1 MKLDVINKIN
11 LVLSQT
17 FNDYRGIY
25 FFGSR
30 TTEEYSELSDYDVVL
45 VFTSLDYE
53 KQMEIA
59 GLIARIEYEEKVA
72 IDYKVLT
79 SGGKRSIAHIRSK
92 VNPTFIQQAIDNGYY
107 FGRV

>member
-1 MKLDVINKIN
+1 MKVDIVNKIN
-11 LVLSQT
+11 LVLSHK
-17 FNDYRGIY
+17 FNDYSGIY

-30 TTEEYSELSDYDVVL
+30 TTDFYSESSDYDVVL
-45 VFTSLDYE
+45 VFSSLDYE

-59 GLIARIEYEEKVA
+59 GIIGRIEYEEKVT

-79 SGGKRSIAHIRSK
+79 SSGKRSIDHIRNN

-107 FGRV
+107 FGRI